1 MAKEKRKKGKLTG
14 ILRMPKG
21 SDKILHFAVLVLVLF
36 GSVMIVDINVGQTS
50 SNNMVVITTAVK
62 QALFMIAGYVAMLF
76 AAKVFEFNWFYR
88 LSKVIIIAMM
98 VLLILPFFSIEQGGS
113 NAWIYITI
121 GSQVISLQPSE
132 FVKPLMIVLIATYV
146 YAAQYHKGMQKSA
159 WKMLRV
165 PIICFVLF
173 SVIILAQ
180 RDIGALA
187 ILFLICAG
195 AIQPVAYPKL
205 RKLQVAARAAVL
217 IGFVLVFIGMSPI
230 GLPIVEKMAD
240 LPLLGHIA
248 ARFVNAADPTALDMY
263 GGGYQPSHALYAI
276 TSSGIFG
283 LGFGNSTR
291 KYGYLTQADSDYIL
305 AIIVEE
311 LGIFGLLSITIG
323 YGIIIFRL
331 FRYAFKTNFVPY
343 KIILSGAAVYL
354 GAHFMLNVGGV
365 SALLPLTGVPLLF
378 ISNGGSALV
387 SAFITMGLCQHVIAK
402 INTTELAEKQ

>member
-1 MAKEKRKKGKLTG
+1 M
-14 ILRMPKG
+14 
-21 SDKILHFAVLVLVLF
+21 
-36 GSVMIVDINVGQTS
+36 
-50 SNNMVVITTAVK
+50 
-62 QALFMIAGYVAMLF
+62 
-76 AAKVFEFNWFYR
+76 
-88 LSKVIIIAMM
+88 
-98 VLLILPFFSIEQGGS
+98 
-113 NAWIYITI
+113 
-121 GSQVISLQPSE
+121 
-132 FVKPLMIVLIATYV
+132 
-146 YAAQYHKGMQKSA
+146 
-159 WKMLRV
+159 
-165 PIICFVLF
+165 
-173 SVIILAQ
+173 
-180 RDIGALA
+180 
-187 ILFLICAG
+187 FLICAG
-195 AIQPVAYPKL
+195 AIQPSGFPKL
-205 RKLQVAARAAVL
+205 RKLQIAARAAVL

-248 ARFVNAADPTALDMY
+248 SRFINAADPTALDIY

-305 AIIVEE
+305 AIIIEE
-311 LGIFGLLSITIG
+311 LGIFGLLFITVG

-331 FRYAFKTNFVPY
+331 FRYAFKTSFVPY

-387 SAFITMGLCQHVIAK
+387 SAFIMMGLCQHVIAK
-402 INTTELAEKQ
+402 INTKELAKLDQKTAE

>member
-1 MAKEKRKKGKLTG
+1 M
-14 ILRMPKG
+14 
-21 SDKILHFAVLVLVLF
+21 
-36 GSVMIVDINVGQTS
+36 
-50 SNNMVVITTAVK
+50 
-62 QALFMIAGYVAMLF
+62 
-76 AAKVFEFNWFYR
+76 
-88 LSKVIIIAMM
+88 
-98 VLLILPFFSIEQGGS
+98 
-113 NAWIYITI
+113 
-121 GSQVISLQPSE
+121 
-132 FVKPLMIVLIATYV
+132 
-146 YAAQYHKGMQKSA
+146 
-159 WKMLRV
+159 
-165 PIICFVLF
+165 
-173 SVIILAQ
+173 
-180 RDIGALA
+180 
-187 ILFLICAG
+187 
-195 AIQPVAYPKL
+195 
-205 RKLQVAARAAVL
+205 L

-248 ARFVNAADPTALDMY
+248 ARFVNAANPTALDMY

-311 LGIFGLLSITIG
+311 LGIFGLLFITIG

-343 KIILSGAAVYL
+343 KIILSGAAIYL

-378 ISNGGSALV
+378 ISDGGSALV

>member
-1 MAKEKRKKGKLTG
+1 
-14 ILRMPKG
+14 
-21 SDKILHFAVLVLVLF
+21 
-36 GSVMIVDINVGQTS
+36 
-50 SNNMVVITTAVK
+50 
-62 QALFMIAGYVAMLF
+62 
-76 AAKVFEFNWFYR
+76 
-88 LSKVIIIAMM
+88 
-98 VLLILPFFSIEQGGS
+98 
-113 NAWIYITI
+113 
-121 GSQVISLQPSE
+121 
-132 FVKPLMIVLIATYV
+132 MIVLIATYV

-195 AIQPVAYPKL
+195 AIQTVAYPKL

-311 LGIFGLLSITIG
+311 LGIFGLLFITIG

-343 KIILSGAAVYL
+343 KIILSGAAIYL